1 MEMGKIIRL
10 EDPYTKV
17 KITITM
23 PYPAG
28 PDAGSPDHERR
39 VERDMLNTA
48 HCMIFDHYHQIMLP
62 DMGNAVNLNPPT
74 DKYCECID
82 CMQEIT
88 DRNGDPVEADRT
100 VPKNYKE

>member
-48 HCMIFDHYHQIMLP
+48 HCMIFDHYHQIMEI
-62 DMGNAVNLNPPT
+62 A
-74 DKYCECID
+74 DKDGY
-82 CMQEIT
+82 
-88 DRNGDPVEADRT
+88 PVEADRT